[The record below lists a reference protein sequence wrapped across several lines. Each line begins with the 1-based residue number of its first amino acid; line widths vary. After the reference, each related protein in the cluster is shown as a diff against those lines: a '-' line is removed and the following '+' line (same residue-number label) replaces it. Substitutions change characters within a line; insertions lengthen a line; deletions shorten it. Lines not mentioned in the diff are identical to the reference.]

1 MVARRSF
8 PIYTFLYGCLRRALL
23 PKISGWRGLEALLQP
38 TTSSTIS
45 LTDAI
50 GSFMTNTHSTTF
62 CLGRITGLAHH
73 VVLRLVLGAT
83 VFCYRQIVSALVS
96 VSEANAL

>member
-1 MVARRSF
+1 M
-8 PIYTFLYGCLRRALL
+8 LRRALL
-23 PKISGWRGLEALLQP
+23 PMIRRWRCLGEVLQP

-50 GSFMTNTHSTTF
+50 GSFMTNTHPGTF

-73 VVLRLVLGAT
+73 DVLRLVLGAT

>member
-1 MVARRSF
+1 MAWRSF
-8 PIYTFLYGCLRRALL
+8 YIYTFLYGCLRRALL
-23 PKISGWRGLEALLQP
+23 PKISGWRGLGTVLQP

-50 GSFMTNTHSTTF
+50 GSFMTNTHPGTF
-62 CLGRITGLAHH
+62 CLGRITGLAYHD
-73 VVLRLVLGAT
+73 VLRLVLGAS

>member
-1 MVARRSF
+1 MAWRSF
-8 PIYTFLYGCLRRALL
+8 YIYTFLYGRLRRALL
-23 PKISGWRGLEALLQP
+23 PKISAWRGLGTVLQP

-50 GSFMTNTHSTTF
+50 GSFMTNTHPGTF
-62 CLGRITGLAHH
+62 CLGRTIGLAHH
-73 VVLRLVLGAT
+73 DVLRLVLGAT

>member
-1 MVARRSF
+1 
-8 PIYTFLYGCLRRALL
+8 
-23 PKISGWRGLEALLQP
+23 
-38 TTSSTIS
+38 
-45 LTDAI
+45 
-50 GSFMTNTHSTTF
+50 MTNTHSTTF

-73 VVLRLVLGAT
+73 DVLRLVLGAT